1 MSAKT
6 ILVAVTLLF
15 TALATAAIVADSA
28 DPALDLNGDPALDP
42 LQASVAFSDTKP
54 SADQQIGDVPC
65 NLDQQTALATS
76 AGSQSCRTSPFTPP
90 EANDSTFV
98 TDCANGILDTG
109 CTFRD
114 GSPLVFTI
122 KIGRVI
128 GDKAKLKAAGLIP
141 DTITLQMPAFDV
153 DFFGGGGI
161 FNPERD
167 RVSINGHVVPGEFLQ
182 GDNNVWRLNEFSI
195 PIEWVNF
202 PEDPGLGK
210 KVTAVDNT
218 IRIDIDTANTE
229 LVWCTSIDWAAIHI
243 DVPRPVVFVHG
254 ILSQGSAWDKP
265 EFSWVKQLNSL
276 GIPNRNDLDIGA
288 LDSIQNNAA
297 KIAAEVERAK
307 QQWGI
312 DKVNLVCHSKGGL
325 DSRHFVENNDSVE
338 QVIQLGT
345 PNAGSPL
352 ADLVQGVLVRV
363 IGLPAT
369 ALIDILAT
377 PAGYQLTQPYMA
389 LYNAIHGPNP
399 NVKYSALAGNYDPD
413 CQGLNRINPF
423 CHPLERILLSIT
435 GAGDTI
441 VPITSVHALPY
452 AQNRFFNSSGD
463 NLDATH
469 THLNDSA
476 GVFDRVNDRV
486 EAPGTNA
493 ATAPDP
499 VPSAA
504 RTATT
509 VGTIQQG
516 QVLVQTIPIDQATP
530 AYFSLM
536 YASGNLDLA
545 LISPSG
551 VRYNA
556 TSISTNPDVGHDE
569 QEVLGGVV
577 EVFNFAAPEVGVW
590 TAEISA
596 PSVVDRSRSAGFALT
611 GWLEDPAITLHGA
624 VEQPNLHAGDPLR
637 LLATLRS
644 GAFPLTGATVSA
656 RVALPENTAIDLA
669 LHDDGTA
676 GDAVSGDGIYTA
688 ELAATPQAGNYRI
701 VFQASSGSPA
711 FSREDFTVAT
721 VSASR
726 STIAGPFTD
735 TGIDTDG
742 DGLFN
747 QLHIQVPLDITA
759 PSNYRL
765 VGVLTDAIGNTLTA
779 TADAA
784 LGAGSTTLALN
795 FDGQAL
801 FRNGVDGPYRIS
813 LRLVEDSELA
823 ILPVDDRPDAHRTAA
838 YSFRAFQHAPLSLN
852 GTGSAQGVDLDG
864 NGRFDRLNVAVG
876 IEVLRSGFYQW
887 SGRLTDR
894 NGRDLGFNS
903 RTGFFNAGANS
914 LTFTFDGRSTGAN
927 GVDGPYF
934 VRGLLVFGAG
944 ASLVVSNAFAT
955 QAFSASQFEGFAND
969 TTPPTLDVSLS
980 PSVLWPPNHELIP
993 IQASITVTDDHDPNP
1008 RVELVSITSNEAVN
1022 GTGDGNTD
1030 PDIQGAEFGTDD
1042 RAFSLRAERSGNA
1055 DGRTY
1060 TISYRA
1066 RNAAGNETTATAT
1079 VTVPHDQ
1086 P

>member
-1 MSAKT
+1 MSTKT
-6 ILVAVTLLF
+6 TLVAVSIF
-15 TALATAAIVADSA
+15 SALATAAVVTGST
-28 DPALDLNGDPALDP
+28 DPAVVPDSDPVLDP
-42 LQASVAFSDTKP
+42 LQASVAASDPGP
-54 SADQQIGDVPC
+54 SSSQDIRDVPC
-65 NLDQQTALATS
+65 NLDPATAISSNAS
-76 AGSQSCRTSPFTPP
+76 SPSCPSSPFTPP

-98 TDCANGILDTG
+98 TDCAGSLDTG

-141 DTITLQMPAFDV
+141 DTVTVQMPAFDV
-153 DFFGGGGI
+153 DFFGGGGV

-182 GDNNVWRLNEFSI
+182 GDNNVWRLNEFSV

-202 PEDPGLGK
+202 PEDPGVNG
-210 KVTAVDNT
+210 KVTPVDNT
-218 IRIDIDTANTE
+218 IQIDIDTANTD

-243 DVPRPVVFVHG
+243 DVPRPIVFVHG
-254 ILSQGSAWDKP
+254 ILSKGAAWNK
-265 EFSWVKQLNSL
+265 EFSWINTVSAL
-276 GIPNRNDLDIGA
+276 GIPNRNDLDMGN
-288 LDSIQNNAA
+288 LDSIQNNAE
-297 KIAAEVERAK
+297 KIAAKVESAK
-307 QQWGI
+307 QQWGV

-352 ADLVQGVLVRV
+352 ADVVQGILVRT
-363 IGLPAT
+363 IGLPNT
-369 ALIDILAT
+369 ALLDILAT

-399 NVKYSALAGNYDPD
+399 NVRYTALAGNYDPR
-413 CQGLNRINPF
+413 CRGLNRINPF

-435 GAGDTI
+435 GTGDTI
-441 VPITSVHALPY
+441 VPVTSVHALPY
-452 AQNRFFNSSGD
+452 TDDRDYPSFGD
-463 NLDATH
+463 DLTATH
-469 THLNDSA
+469 TQLNNSA
-476 GVFDRVNDRV
+476 GVFGRVRDRVV
-486 EAPGTNA
+486 APGTNS

-499 VPSAA
+499 VPSIA

-509 VGTIQQG
+509 TGTIQQG

-551 VRYNA
+551 VRYDAA
-556 TSISTNPDVGHDE
+556 TIVGNPDVGRDE
-569 QEVLGGVV
+569 QEVLGGFI
-577 EVFNFAAPEVGVW
+577 EVFNFAAPEVGIW

-596 PSVVDRSRSAGFALT
+596 PSVVDPSGSTGFALT
-611 GWLEDPAITLHGA
+611 GWLEDPAITLHGT

-637 LLATLRS
+637 LLATVRN
-644 GAFPLTGATVSA
+644 GASPLTGAAASA
-656 RVALPENTAIDLA
+656 RIALPDGTAVDLA
-669 LHDDGTA
+669 LHDDGAA
-676 GDAVSGDGIYTA
+676 GDAAAGDGIYTA
-688 ELAATPQAGNYRI
+688 ELADTSQAGNYRI
-701 VFQASSGSPA
+701 VFEASSGAPA

-726 STIAGPFTD
+726 STITGPFTD
-735 TGIDTDG
+735 TGIDSDG

-747 QLHIQVPLDITA
+747 QLRLQVPLDITT
-759 PSNYRL
+759 PSTYRL
-765 VGVLTDAIGNTLTA
+765 VGVLTDSAGNTLIA
-779 TADAA
+779 TRNAT
-784 LGAGSTTLALN
+784 LGAGSTTLALD
-795 FDGQAL
+795 FDGPAL
-801 FRNGVDGPYRIS
+801 FRNGVDGPYRIA

-852 GTGSAQGVDLDG
+852 GTGSARGVDLDG
-864 NGRFDRLNVAVG
+864 NGRFDQLVVTVG
-876 IEVLRSGFYQW
+876 VEVLRSGFYQW

-894 NGRDLGFNS
+894 NGRDLGFDS
-903 RTGFFNAGANS
+903 RTGFLAAGAS
-914 LTFTFDGRSTGAN
+914 SFTFTFDGRAIGAN

-934 VRGLLVFGAG
+934 VRSLLAFGAG
-944 ASLVVSNAFAT
+944 TSLVVSNAFAT

-980 PSVLWPPNHELIP
+980 PSVLWPPDHRLVS
-993 IQASITVTDDHDPNP
+993 IQATITASDDRDPNP
-1008 RVELVSITSNEAVN
+1008 RVELVSITSNEPVN

-1030 PDIQGAEFGTDD
+1030 PDIQGAELGADD
-1042 RAFSLRAERSGNA
+1042 RAFSLRAERSGGGG
-1055 DGRTY
+1055 DRIY
-1060 TISYRA
+1060 TITYVA
-1066 RNAAGNETTATAT
+1066 RDAAGNETTATST

-1086 P
+1086 R